1 MSEPSTKPELTPEVA
16 SVTPEVTRVVPMAP
30 EEVMPAAPVA
40 CAVTPADSSV
50 SAAPPATLT
59 GGPRRAAVIF
69 IFVTALLDVI
79 SLGIMIPVLPNLVK
93 QFAGGDTALAAQY
106 TIAFS
111 VTWGVMQFF
120 FGPIV
125 GMLSDRFGRRP
136 VLLISIFGLGV
147 DYMFMALA
155 PTLRWLFV
163 GRVINGITAASFST
177 ANAYVADVTAPQDRA
192 KAFGLL
198 GAAFGIGFLVGP
210 AIGGALGNINL
221 RLPFWV
227 AAALAV
233 CNWLYGYFVLPES
246 LPLARR
252 TQQLNWR
259 RANPIGALQFLRE
272 RTNLLGL
279 VTINVLHM
287 MAHNVFPSIFV
298 LYVGYRFNWG
308 PFASAIML
316 VATGVLSII
325 VQTLV
330 VGRVVKAIGERG
342 ALLIGLSSAIV
353 AFLFYALAQTP
364 RWFFVGIAAGALSA
378 LVMPG
383 LQSLMSRRVPSNEQ
397 GRLQGVNSAFLGMTA
412 IVGPIIYLSTLAF
425 AVRHDAQLHQPGI
438 PILMAAVFCIAALV
452 LAVLVAK
459 PVADVH

>member
-1 MSEPSTKPELTPEVA
+1 MNDVA
-16 SVTPEVTRVVPMAP
+16 TNPEVT
-30 EEVMPAAPVA
+30 PALPK
-40 CAVTPADSSV
+40 
-50 SAAPPATLT
+50 
-59 GGPRRAAVIF
+59 GGPRKAAVLF
-69 IFVTALLDVI
+69 IFATALMDVI
-79 SLGIMIPVLPNLVK
+79 SLGIMIPVLPNLIK
-93 QFAGGDTALAAQY
+93 QFAGGDTAQAAQY
-106 TIAFS
+106 TLAFA

-136 VLLISIFGLGV
+136 VLLLSIFGLGV

-155 PTLRWLFV
+155 PTLKWLFV
-163 GRVINGITAASFST
+163 GRVINGITSASFST
-177 ANAYVADVTAPQDRA
+177 ANAYVADVTAPQERA
-192 KAFGLL
+192 KAFGML

-246 LPLARR
+246 LPPSRR
-252 TQQLNWR
+252 TPELNWR
-259 RANPIGALQFLRE
+259 RANPVGALDFLRE
-272 RTNLLGL
+272 RKNLLGL
-279 VTINVLHM
+279 VSINVLYLF
-287 MAHNVFPSIFV
+287 AHNVFPSIFV

-308 PFASAIML
+308 PFAAAAML
-316 VATGVLSII
+316 IATGLAQIL

-342 ALLIGLSSAIV
+342 ALLIGLGSAIL
-353 AFLFYALAQTP
+353 AFLLYGLAPTP
-364 RWFFVGIAAGALSA
+364 LWFFAGVPAGALGA
-378 LVMPG
+378 LIMPG
-383 LQSLMSRRVPSNEQ
+383 LQSLMSRRVAANEQ
-397 GRLQGVNSAFLGMTA
+397 GRLQGLNSAFMGLTA
-412 IVGPIIYLSTLAF
+412 IFGPMLYLSTLAF

-438 PILMAAVFCIAALV
+438 PIVIAGAFCMAALG
-452 LAVLVAK
+452 LAVAVAK

>member
-1 MSEPSTKPELTPEVA
+1 MENFELTHEVA
-16 SVTPEVTRVVPMAP
+16 SVAPQVT
-30 EEVMPAAPVA
+30 PVA
-40 CAVTPADSSV
+40 SEEATPVEDAV
-50 SAAPPATLT
+50 SAATPAVLK

-69 IFVTALLDVI
+69 IFATALMDVI

-111 VTWGVMQFF
+111 VTWGLMQFF

-147 DYMFMALA
+147 DYLFMALA
-155 PTLRWLFV
+155 PTLGWLFV

-177 ANAYVADVTAPQDRA
+177 ANAYVADVTAPQERA

-221 RLPFWV
+221 RLPFWA

-246 LPLARR
+246 LPPERR
-252 TQQLNWR
+252 SKELNWR
-259 RANPIGALQFLRE
+259 RANPIGALHFLRE
-272 RTNLLGL
+272 RKNLLGL
-279 VTINVLHM
+279 TTINILHM

-342 ALLIGLSSAIV
+342 ALLVGLSSAIT
-353 AFLFYALAQTP
+353 AFFFYALAQTP
-364 RWFFVGIAAGALSA
+364 RWFFVGIGAGALSA
-378 LVMPG
+378 LIMPG

-412 IVGPIIYLSTLAF
+412 IVGPILYLSTLAF
-425 AVRHDAQLHQPGI
+425 AVRHNAQLHQPGL
-438 PILMAAVFCIAALV
+438 PILIAAVFCIAALV